1 MTENDISTNGVGNDV
16 EGAPVSKWGITV
28 LQGEFLT
35 FARLV
40 DGSGAEPAPI
50 YCLVVR
56 LSDHM
61 SRTEPSLLAL
71 LSS

>member
-1 MTENDISTNGVGNDV
+1 MTANEISTNGVGNGT

-28 LQGEFLT
+28 LQGEFLA

-56 LSDHM
+56 LSDPL
-61 SRTEPSLLAL
+61 SYIELSLLAL